1 MKINKRFYI
10 RATAIL
16 VVILF
21 AILMAFVGKQHTILL
36 DNKNIEVNGVELK
49 ALSIVEIQV
58 DKQPSLELAKRDRD
72 QALVQG
78 QSHKFTVIYNDE
90 NWEEIVLEKK
100 VKVPFGENMLIFSIP
115 AFINDIDDVDSYLQ
129 PFEYENISE

>member
-1 MKINKRFYI
+1 MRINKRFYI
-10 RATAIL
+10 RAVAII

-36 DNKNIEVNGVELK
+36 DNKNIEVNGAELK

-78 QSHKFTVIYNDE
+78 QTHTFLVTYNDE

-100 VKVPFGENMLIFSIP
+100 VKVPFSEDMLIFSIP

-129 PFEYENISE
+129 PFEIENVSE

>member
-1 MKINKRFYI
+1 MRINKRFYI
-10 RATAIL
+10 RAVAIII
-16 VVILF
+16 VILF

-36 DNKNIEVNGVELK
+36 DNKNIEVNGAELK

-78 QSHKFTVIYNDE
+78 QTHTFLVTYNDE

-100 VKVPFGENMLIFSIP
+100 VKVPFSEDMLIFSIP

-129 PFEYENISE
+129 PFEIENVSE